1 MCCQWGL
8 VRVLQHLI
16 DHGANVNSVDSE
28 NKTPLHI
35 AIENQ
40 HEEIIKILLCH
51 PNIDLKIRD
60 KSGNTVFACALTF
73 RNHKAAQAILERQPN
88 AAEQLNLRGKNFLH
102 VAIMKDDLGN
112 DLFLIEFYHFCHRI
126 RSPTIYREICK
137 NYNYQYFLLFSVE
150 SVLFLLSIQV
160 DVNSRVHDVNQT
172 PPLHLAAASK
182 NEMLVRNLILAGAR
196 INDKDATSKTALHIA
211 CG

>member
-1 MCCQWGL
+1 M
-8 VRVLQHLI
+8 RVLQTLI
-16 DHGANVNSVDSE
+16 DHGANVNAIDAD

-35 AIENQ
+35 AIENK

-60 KSGNTVFACALTF
+60 KFGNTCFAAALTF
-73 RNHKAAQAILERQPN
+73 RNHKAAQAILERLPN
-88 AAEQLNLRGKNFLH
+88 AAEQMDQRGRNFLH
-102 VAIMKDDLGN
+102 IAIMKDDL
-112 DLFLIEFYHFCHRI
+112 
-126 RSPTIYREICK
+126 
-137 NYNYQYFLLFSVE
+137 E

-172 PPLHLAAASK
+172 PPLQLAAASK

-196 INDKDATSKTALHIA
+196 VNDKDSTSKTALHIA
-211 CG
+211 CERGNLPAVSALLQNGADYDAVDNDGNV